1 MKDKVKVYSK
11 KAMPWIAIVAF
22 YSLLFVF
29 GVGCPI
35 KYATGVSCFGC
46 GMTRAVWAAAR
57 LHFADAFYYHPL
69 WVVLPVWAVL
79 FIFRKKIN
87 TKLFNALLWITL
99 AAFVVVYFIRMFDPH
114 NHVVVFEP
122 SEGFLARMVSHFQ
135 N

>member
-11 KAMPWIAIVAF
+11 KALPWIAIIAF

-87 TKLFNALLWITL
+87 KNVKEENNILKKAYYYAYLCKSLI
-99 AAFVVVYFIRMFDPH
+99 AF
-114 NHVVVFEP
+114 
-122 SEGFLARMVSHFQ
+122 SASKVSAMC
-135 N
+135 NK